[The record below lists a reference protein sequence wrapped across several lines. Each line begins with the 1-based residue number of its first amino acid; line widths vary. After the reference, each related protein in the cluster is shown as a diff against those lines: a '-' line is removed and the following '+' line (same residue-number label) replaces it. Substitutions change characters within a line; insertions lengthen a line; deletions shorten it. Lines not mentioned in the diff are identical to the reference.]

1 MKTPLLLSVLC
12 ALVLLLLPSC
22 ADPNYYGSSSYG
34 SSYYG
39 SSSYSTLP
47 YGYNTVHVSGVPY
60 YYYGNSWYRRSSGRY
75 ISCSRPHGY
84 HGSIGH
90 SGHHYN
96 HGISRLP
103 HGYRSVTVGDSRY
116 YNHGS
121 NWYRKSGSRY
131 VTCARPTS
139 YRSPQ
144 THYRHNTGSSYR
156 YSKTDHRD
164 RDSSRSGNHR
174 SSSGSKTYVKPNSKH
189 RSHFNSA
196 SAERKS
202 SPYVSTQ
209 SRPTSTPHSI
219 PRLESGRSKNTHSP
233 SKPFNSRFN
242 SAKDKSSRR

>member
-1 MKTPLLLSVLC
+1 M
-12 ALVLLLLPSC
+12 VLLH
-22 ADPNYYGSSSYG
+22 
-34 SSYYG
+34 YG
-39 SSSYSTLP
+39 SSSYSALP

-60 YYYGNSWYRRSSGRY
+60 YYYGNRWYRRSSGRY

-144 THYRHNTGSSYR
+144 THHRHNTGSSYR
-156 YSKTDHRD
+156 YSKPDYRHRESN
-164 RDSSRSGNHR
+164 RRQHLR
-174 SSSGSKTYVKPNSKH
+174 GSQTTSNPLKH
-189 RSHFNSA
+189 VALST
-196 SAERKS
+196 KS

-209 SRPTSTPHSI
+209 SRPTSTPQSS
-219 PRLESGRSKNTHSP
+219 PASRRPGKAKNTP
-233 SKPFNSRFN
+233 ALQTIRIQIEL
-242 SAKDKSSRR
+242 R